1 MIELLTLLKPII
13 SRKKV
18 VTDWE
23 TTIGQQLF
31 PNAKSP
37 VNRLEQCCSQLKRYA
52 EQFLIIQHIQ
62 TDTNHSQQW
71 LLQALQARKAI
82 TAYKYT
88 EAEVLRKLEQQPT
101 RDIAY
106 YQTRFELSHQQ
117 HINPY
122 LQIYSAKNA
131 AAEMAMDHADYLFV
145 LNKLRYSCELYAKE
159 QVLVKSYPI
168 KLLSEAQALAVSEWG
183 LKNPLLKLYNKILY
197 FHQYAD
203 ATEGFQEIINDFMTH
218 RSLLGQVEQT
228 FVLSNLMNLANWR
241 LQLDRPTF
249 LEILSQLYDIGLKIN
264 VFIIDGV
271 LSDTTFLN
279 ILANKAE
286 VKEYEKVIDLMEK
299 YQRFLLEK
307 YREIALDF
315 GQAYIHL

>member
-1 MIELLTLLKPII
+1 MSERKIITFLKIVSETELKGFQQYLNSGLVKEEKQMIELLSLLKPIVR
-13 SRKKV
+13 RKEIV
-18 VTDWE
+18 LDWE
-23 TTIGQQLF
+23 TKIGQQLF
-31 PNAKSP
+31 PLAKSP
-37 VNRLEQCCSQLKRYA
+37 VNRLEQRCSQLKSYA

-62 TDTNHSQQW
+62 TDTDQKQQW
-71 LLQALQARKAI
+71 LLKTLQARKAI
-82 TAYKYT
+82 NAYKYA
-88 EAEVLRKLEQQPT
+88 EAEVLRRLERQPT

-106 YQTRFELSHQQ
+106 HQISFELSHQQ
-117 HINPY
+117 HINPH
-122 LQIYSAKNA
+122 LQIYSTKNA
-131 AAEMAMDHADYLFV
+131 AAEIAMDHADYLFV

-168 KLLSEAQALAVSEWG
+168 KLLAEAQALATSEWG

-249 LEILSQLYDIGLKIN
+249 LEVLSELYDIGSVSYTHLT
-264 VFIIDGV
+264 
-271 LSDTTFLN
+271 LPT
-279 ILANKAE
+279 KA
-286 VKEYEKVIDLMEK
+286 
-299 YQRFLLEK
+299 
-307 YREIALDF
+307 
-315 GQAYIHL
+315 